1 MATTSFVVVVFFSRK
16 INQSVTINAND
27 MMQSLHPIQLDA
39 LLETPFLQSSAEYLR
54 ERGISKAGR
63 LKTHTICILVY
74 LDGQEHIKQW

>member
-1 MATTSFVVVVFFSRK
+1 
-16 INQSVTINAND
+16 
-27 MMQSLHPIQLDA
+27 MQSLHPIQLDA